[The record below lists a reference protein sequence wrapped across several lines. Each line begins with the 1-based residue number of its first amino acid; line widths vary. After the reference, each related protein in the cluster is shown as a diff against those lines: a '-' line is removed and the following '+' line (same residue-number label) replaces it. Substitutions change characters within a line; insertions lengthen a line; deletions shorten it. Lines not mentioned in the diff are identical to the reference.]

1 MHAAT
6 HFLASTPDPRLE
18 RALRHCVAIGALL
31 VLAVPAARGHSSWL
45 GALPL
50 WLLAMPLVS
59 WWALHRFR
67 LPRLRRAV
75 NAPARRRR
83 HGAQAARRQA
93 RRRPVLARA
102 A

>member
-1 MHAAT
+1 MSLSPSSSAIP
-6 HFLASTPDPRLE
+6 PDPRLE
-18 RALRHCVAIGALL
+18 RAVRQLVATGAVLALL
-31 VLAVPAARGHSSWL
+31 LLRVDSPWF

-50 WLLAMPLVS
+50 WLLGMPLVS

-67 LPRLRRAV
+67 LPRLPGASH
-75 NAPARRRR
+75 ASPRRRR

-93 RRRPVLARA
+93 RRRPLLARA